1 MEIGKRG
8 IHPDT
13 VILFVLLMRSL
24 YEIFST
30 VKLKLM
36 LEKLLKLRAV
46 GMLKIVHT
54 KKFKADIYFHDW
66 Y

>member
-36 LEKLLKLRAV
+36 LEKLLKLRAW
-46 GMLKIVHT
+46 GC
-54 KKFKADIYFHDW
+54 
-66 Y
+66 